1 MAKTIGV
8 TRKLNPLKVSGGAQ
22 KTLRK
27 MGSIDRGIEQAIST
41 SRKIR
46 TSDKGLQ
53 TTRNRAVNL
62 QMKKV
67 DNLASKKASLM
78 SGIMNKKGR

>member
-27 MGSIDRGIEQAIST
+27 MGSIDRGIEQALGT

-53 TTRNRAVNL
+53 TTRNRAVNVQL
-62 QMKKV
+62 QKV
-67 DNLASKKASLM
+67 NILTRKKADLM
-78 SGIMNKKGR
+78 RNILGKKGR